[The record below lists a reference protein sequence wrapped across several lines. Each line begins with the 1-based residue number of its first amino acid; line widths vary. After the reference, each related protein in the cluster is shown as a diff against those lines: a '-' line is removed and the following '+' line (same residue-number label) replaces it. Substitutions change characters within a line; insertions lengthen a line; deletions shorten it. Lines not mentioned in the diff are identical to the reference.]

1 MIGLFNG
8 PFATH
13 ARRVAIWEQAA
24 RIPGCDKAV
33 WRCDDDGR
41 VIRWDDYRDSVSA
54 YGWTISER
62 GAAGWL
68 SRVLGGAAGKP
79 MHWRGRPAG
88 ERSRAA

>member
-1 MIGLFNG
+1 LIGLFNG

-24 RIPGCDKAV
+24 PIPGCDKAV

-41 VIRWDDYRDSVSA
+41 VIRWDDYRDTVST
-54 YGWTISER
+54 YGWMISER
-62 GAAGWL
+62 GKAGWL
-68 SRVLGGAAGKP
+68 ARALGGAIAKP
-79 MHWRGRPAG
+79 VHWRGRPAS